1 MNQFDHGKGVDKLGI
16 DGPQQQ
22 HYKQQHK
29 CLSLDFENNMDE
41 LISKYN
47 STRVVDMH
55 DWPDAKMELIEL
67 VLELKKDIECQGK
80 TKKME
85 RYLFSCPD

>member
-1 MNQFDHGKGVDKLGI
+1 
-16 DGPQQQ
+16 
-22 HYKQQHK
+22 
-29 CLSLDFENNMDE
+29 
-41 LISKYN
+41 
-47 STRVVDMH
+47 MH

-85 RYLFSCPD
+85 RDLFSCPD